1 MLLGMLNPNFVL
13 LYVAD
18 PLKSA
23 AFYGELLGQKPVE
36 AQKTFALF
44 VLASGLKLGL
54 WLKDDVLPTPTRD
67 IGGSELCIA
76 VESPERVQKLHD
88 AWAERTI
95 PIAQRP
101 TAMDFGHTFVALD
114 PDGHRL
120 RVFAPNER

>member
-1 MLLGMLNPNFVL
+1 MLNPNFVL

-23 AFYGELLGQKPVE
+23 AFYAELLGQKPVE
-36 AQKTFALF
+36 AQKTFSLF

-54 WLKDDVLPTPTRD
+54 WLKDDVEPKANREV
-67 IGGSELCIA
+67 GGSELCIA
-76 VESPERVQKLHD
+76 VEDPEQVKKIHD
-88 AWAERTI
+88 AWADRGL

-114 PDGHRL
+114 PDGHRV
-120 RVFAPNER
+120 RVFAPSDR